1 MHPDGSALE
10 FGIGG
15 VAKAKAYKWRIEH
28 FATRRNAA
36 DRTFCNVINKKRQAF
51 AGTPTVNAYF

>member
-36 DRTFCNVINKKRQAF
+36 NRTFCNSSTRSGKRSRDA
-51 AGTPTVNAYF
+51 PVNAYF